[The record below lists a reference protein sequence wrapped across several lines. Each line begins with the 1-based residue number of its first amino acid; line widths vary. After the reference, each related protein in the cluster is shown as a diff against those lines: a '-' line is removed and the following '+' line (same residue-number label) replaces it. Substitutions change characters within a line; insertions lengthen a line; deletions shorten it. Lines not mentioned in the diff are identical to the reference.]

1 MCVVR
6 FLVPMVNSELKALR
20 KAVDDMGGVITFD
33 EDLDRIGAVTVL
45 LGETVS
51 VDTARR
57 ILIDALE
64 GQ

>member
-1 MCVVR
+1 
-6 FLVPMVNSELKALR
+6 MVNSELKALR